1 MAWTEDLDRVQA
13 RVEELRRQL
22 NYHNYRYYVLDDPEV
37 ADAEYDALFRE
48 LLALEADHPEL
59 ASPDSPTQRVGAT
72 PQGKFATVEH
82 RLPMLSLANAISPEQ
97 LEAWYT
103 RARNLLG
110 RDIHGFVL
118 EPKL

>member
-37 ADAEYDALFRE
+37 ADAEYDALFQE

-59 ASPDSPTQRVGAT
+59 ASPDSPTQRVGAG
-72 PQGKFATVEH
+72 PGANFAPVNH
-82 RLPMLSLANAISPEQ
+82 LVPMLSLGNAFSAEQ
-97 LEAWYT
+97 LQAWAQ
-103 RARNLLG
+103 RARNLLD
-110 RDIHGFVL
+110 RDVENFVL
-118 EPKL
+118 